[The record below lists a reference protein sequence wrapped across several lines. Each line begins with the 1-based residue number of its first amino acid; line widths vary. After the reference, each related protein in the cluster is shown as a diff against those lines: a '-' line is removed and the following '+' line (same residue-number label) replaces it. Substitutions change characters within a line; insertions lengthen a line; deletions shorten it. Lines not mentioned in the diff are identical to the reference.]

1 MKKIGIDYEITY
13 SVYKE
18 FEVDDD
24 QYEAI
29 QEGILPGDIMY
40 DLVDAVQW
48 SKDGD
53 WKDDWAAHDLET
65 GKCLQ
70 DWR

>member
-40 DLVDAVQW
+40 DLVDAAQW
-48 SKDGD
+48 SKNGNWRHD
-53 WKDDWAAHDLET
+53 WTAHDVET
-65 GKCLQ
+65 E
-70 DWR
+70 